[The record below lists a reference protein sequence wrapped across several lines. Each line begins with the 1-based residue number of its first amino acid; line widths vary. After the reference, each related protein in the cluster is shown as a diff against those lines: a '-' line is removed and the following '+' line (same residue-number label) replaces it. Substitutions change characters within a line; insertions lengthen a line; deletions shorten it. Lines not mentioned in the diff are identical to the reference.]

1 MKTELTKKLQDKLFK
16 YTDKQGQF
24 GCFEVTIGWFGKE
37 RVDYLTYD
45 TSGNWKCF
53 EIKVSENDFK
63 SKCNNTFI
71 GNYNYYVMPY
81 ELYDKVKNEIP
92 EEIGVLIPEYNGLES
107 IKKAKKQDLKVDK
120 EILFE
125 SMIRSMQ
132 RDNARYYKILNII
145 KE

>member
-1 MKTELTKKLQDKLFK
+1 MKTQLTKKLQDCLFR

-45 TSGNWKCF
+45 TNDIWKCF
-53 EIKVSENDFK
+53 EIKISESDFH

-71 GNYNYYVMPY
+71 GNYNYYVMTF
-81 ELYDKVKNEIP
+81 ELYQKVKNEIP
-92 EEIGVLIPEYNGLES
+92 EHIGVLVNNFNTLES
-107 IKKAKKQDLKVDK
+107 IKQAKKQKLKIDNK
-120 EILFE
+120 ILFQ

-132 RDNARYYKILNII
+132 RDNARYYKIVNII

>member
-1 MKTELTKKLQDKLFK
+1 MKNKITKELQDCLFK

-45 TSGNWKCF
+45 TNDQWKCF
-53 EIKVSENDFK
+53 EIKVSENDFR

-71 GNYNYYVMPY
+71 GNYNYYVMPFD
-81 ELYDKVKNEIP
+81 LYNKVKNEIP
-92 EEIGVLIPEYNGLES
+92 EEIGVLVKNFNTLES
-107 IKKAKKQDLKVDK
+107 IKKAKKQDIKVDSK
-120 EILFE
+120 TLFQ

-132 RDNARYYKILNII
+132 RDNARYYKIVNII

>member
-1 MKTELTKKLQDKLFK
+1 MKTQLTKKLQDCLFK

-45 TSGNWKCF
+45 TNDIWKCF
-53 EIKVSENDFK
+53 EIKISESDFN
-63 SKCNNTFI
+63 SKCSNTFI
-71 GNYNYYVMPY
+71 GNYNYYVMTF
-81 ELYDKVKNEIP
+81 ELYQKVKDKIP
-92 EEIGVLIPEYNGLES
+92 EHVGVLVNNFNTLES
-107 IKKAKKQDLKVDK
+107 VKQAKKQELKIDSKV
-120 EILFE
+120 LFQ

-132 RDNARYYKILNII
+132 RDNARYYKIVNII

>member
-1 MKTELTKKLQDKLFK
+1 MKTQLTKKLQDCLFK

-45 TSGNWKCF
+45 TNDMWKCF
-53 EIKVSENDFK
+53 EIKTSEGDFH
-63 SKCNNTFI
+63 SKCNKTFI
-71 GNYNYYVMPY
+71 GNYNYYVMPF
-81 ELYDKVKNEIP
+81 ELYNKIKNEIP
-92 EEIGVLIPEYNGLES
+92 DNIGVLVPEFNTLTS
-107 IKKAKKQDLKVDK
+107 VKQAKKQNLKIESK
-120 EILFE
+120 ILFQ

-132 RDNARYYKILNII
+132 RDNARYYKIVNII

>member
-1 MKTELTKKLQDKLFK
+1 MKTQLTKKLQDCLFK

-45 TSGNWKCF
+45 TNDIWKCF
-53 EIKVSENDFK
+53 EIKISESDFHSK
-63 SKCNNTFI
+63 SNNTFI
-71 GNYNYYVMPY
+71 GNYNYYVMPF
-81 ELYDKVKNEIP
+81 ELYNKVKDEIP
-92 EEIGVLIPEYNGLES
+92 NNIGVLVPEFNTLTS
-107 IKKAKKQDLKVDK
+107 VKQAQKQNLKADSK
-120 EILFE
+120 ILFQ

-132 RDNARYYKILNII
+132 RDNARYYKIVNII

>member
-1 MKTELTKKLQDKLFK
+1 MKTQLTKRLQDCLFK

-45 TSGNWKCF
+45 TNDIWKCF
-53 EIKVSENDFK
+53 EIKISENDFHSK
-63 SKCNNTFI
+63 SNNTFI
-71 GNYNYYVMPY
+71 GNYNYYVMPF
-81 ELYDKVKNEIP
+81 ELYNKVKAEIP
-92 EEIGVLIPEYNGLES
+92 NNIGVLVPEFNTLTS
-107 IKKAKKQDLKVDK
+107 VKQSQKQNLKVDSK
-120 EILFE
+120 ILFQ

-132 RDNARYYKILNII
+132 RDNARYYKIVNII

>member
-1 MKTELTKKLQDKLFK
+1 MKTQLTKRLQDCLFK

-45 TSGNWKCF
+45 TNDIWKCF
-53 EIKVSENDFK
+53 EIKISESDFHSK
-63 SKCNNTFI
+63 SNNTFV
-71 GNYNYYVMPY
+71 GNYNYYVMPF
-81 ELYDKVKNEIP
+81 ELYNKVKDEIP
-92 EEIGVLIPEYNGLES
+92 NNIGVLVPEFNTLTS
-107 IKKAKKQDLKVDK
+107 VKQSQKQNLKADFK
-120 EILFE
+120 ILFQ

-132 RDNARYYKILNII
+132 RDNSRYYKIVNII

>member
-1 MKTELTKKLQDKLFK
+1 MKTQLTKRLQDCLFK

-45 TSGNWKCF
+45 TNDMWKCF
-53 EIKVSENDFK
+53 EIKTSKDDFN
-63 SKCNNTFI
+63 SKCNKTFI
-71 GNYNYYVMPY
+71 GNYNYYVMPF
-81 ELYDKVKNEIP
+81 ELYNKVKDEIP
-92 EEIGVLIPEYNGLES
+92 EHIGVLSPNLNTLES
-107 IKKAKKQDLKVDK
+107 IKQAKKQDLKIDSK
-120 EILFE
+120 ILFQ

-132 RDNARYYKILNII
+132 RDNARYYKIVNII

>member
-1 MKTELTKKLQDKLFK
+1 MKTQLTKKLQDCLFK

-45 TSGNWKCF
+45 TNDIWKCF
-53 EIKVSENDFK
+53 EIKISESDFHSK
-63 SKCNNTFI
+63 SNNTFI
-71 GNYNYYVMPY
+71 GNYNYYVMPF
-81 ELYDKVKNEIP
+81 ELYNKVKDEIP
-92 EEIGVLIPEYNGLES
+92 NNIGVLVPEFNTLMS
-107 IKKAKKQDLKVDK
+107 VKQSKKQNLKADSK
-120 EILFE
+120 ILFQ

-132 RDNARYYKILNII
+132 RDNARYYKIVNII